1 MAPHTCSFDKT
12 ESSRE
17 LFRCLS
23 VLLVMKR
30 ACGISPPYVGYIKK
44 KESESL
50 LMTPLAWMANLVIWL
65 VTGLIWYKVFQAL
78 LPRG

>member
-1 MAPHTCSFDKT
+1 
-12 ESSRE
+12 
-17 LFRCLS
+17 
-23 VLLVMKR
+23 MKR
-30 ACGISPPYVGYIKK
+30 ACGISPPYIGYVRK